1 MKGVDD
7 EVGKVE
13 WVRRFVEAQGFKT
26 MSNIFFQDNTSAMK
40 LEINGK
46 ASSSKR
52 TRHFDIRIFYV
63 KDLVDQEE
71 VSIVYCPTDEM
82 LADYMSKPTVGA
94 KFKEMRDLIM
104 NLSGIYDRVLQQEC
118 VVRSNMSQ
126 TGLVLMTC
134 ILVSV
139 KTLMTLKRKN
149 KTRVLTGLIARAL
162 KRRKKMLS
170 LL

>member
-26 MSNIFFQDNTSAMK
+26 MSNIIFQDNTSAMK
-40 LEINGK
+40 MEINGK

-52 TRHFDIRIFYV
+52 TWHFDIRLFNV
-63 KDLVDQEE
+63 KDLVDREE

-82 LADYMSKPTVGA
+82 LADYMSKPNVGA

-104 NLSGIYDRVLQQEC
+104 NLSGINYRVLQQEC
-118 VVRSNMSQ
+118 VGQVIHESYGTHGN
-126 TGLVLMTC
+126 L
-134 ILVSV
+134 SV
-139 KTLMTLKRKN
+139 KDSGN
-149 KTRVLTGLIARAL
+149 
-162 KRRKKMLS
+162 LS
-170 LL
+170 VNDK